1 MELFVVTAY
10 DLTAHRLI
18 RVFSTKEKAEKFKED
33 LKELLWKQITIDKV
47 VLDKQLKNPTLH
59 ERYEL
64 KDTTANHFKLKMKG
78 GFENEARIM
87 E

>member
-10 DLTAHRLI
+10 DLTAYRLI

-47 VLDKQLKNPTLH
+47 VLD
-59 ERYEL
+59 E
-64 KDTTANHFKLKMKG
+64 
-78 GFENEARIM
+78 
-87 E
+87 

>member
-1 MELFVVTAY
+1 LFQFRASWKINVS
-10 DLTAHRLI
+10 
-18 RVFSTKEKAEKFKED
+18 VFKINF
-33 LKELLWKQITIDKV
+33 
-47 VLDKQLKNPTLH
+47 KNPTLH